1 MFKGR
6 QAKRGGQGGEH
17 YSVPDSQ
24 FLLCAK
30 LNDLASKIGAKGMN
44 VAAADISFL

>member
-6 QAKRGGQGGEH
+6 QAKRGAQGGEH
-17 YSVPDSQ
+17 LGEPDSQ

-30 LNDLASKIGAKGMN
+30 LNDLASKIGAKGMS
-44 VAAADISFL
+44 VAAADIALL